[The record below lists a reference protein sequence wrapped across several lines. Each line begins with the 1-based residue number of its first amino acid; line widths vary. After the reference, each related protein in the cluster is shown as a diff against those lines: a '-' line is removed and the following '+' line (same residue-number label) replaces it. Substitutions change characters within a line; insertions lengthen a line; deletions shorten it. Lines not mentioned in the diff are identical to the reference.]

1 MFARLG
7 LCACLASGAVAAH
20 AGPYAEVRGGLS
32 QMGDLSGTADRGG
45 DVLEAELTY
54 DAKKTIGAEGGMR
67 AIAGTPFALG
77 LALDG
82 FRGRLGEA
90 ALSRTAAAAE
100 SDAAAESPAGGQG
113 TQVALD
119 ADGVRDLGY
128 NFDDRVTVL
137 SGNAY
142 YELGDDEGLVAY
154 LGLGYGIA
162 SIESDLRS
170 GFVIQLGAR
179 YPIDPVGYVGLRV
192 SRFQSDGHNDA
203 ASGLQ
208 FEDFASTAVTLAFG
222 LEF

>member
-7 LCACLASGAVAAH
+7 LCACLASGAVAVH
-20 AGPYAEVRGGLS
+20 AAPYAEIRGGLS
-32 QMGDLSGTADRGG
+32 QMDDLSGTADRGG
-45 DVLEAELTY
+45 GVLEAEFTY

-67 AIAGTPFALG
+67 AIAGTPFALA

-90 ALSRTAAAAE
+90 TLSQTG
-100 SDAAAESPAGGQG
+100 AAAESPAGGQG

-142 YELGDDEGLVAY
+142 YELGDEEGLVAY

-179 YPIDPVGYVGLRV
+179 YPIDPIGYVGLRV

>member
-20 AGPYAEVRGGLS
+20 AGPYAEIRGGLS

-45 DVLEAELTY
+45 GVLEAELTY

-90 ALSRTAAAAE
+90 TLSRT
-100 SDAAAESPAGGQG
+100 DAAAESPGGQG

-203 ASGLQ
+203 ASGLK

>member
-1 MFARLG
+1 
-7 LCACLASGAVAAH
+7 
-20 AGPYAEVRGGLS
+20 
-32 QMGDLSGTADRGG
+32 MGDLSGTADQGG
-45 DVLEAELTY
+45 GVLEAELTY

-67 AIAGTPFALG
+67 AIAGTPFALA

-90 ALSRTAAAAE
+90 TLSRTDTTAE
-100 SDAAAESPAGGQG
+100 SDAAAEPPAGGQG

-119 ADGVRDLGY
+119 ADGVRNLGY

-142 YELGDDEGLVAY
+142 YELGDDDGLVAF
-154 LGLGYGIA
+154 LGVGYGIA

-170 GFVIQLGAR
+170 GLVIQLGAR
-179 YPIDPVGYVGLRV
+179 YPIDPVGYVGLRL
-192 SRFQSDGHNDA
+192 SRFQSDGHSDA

-208 FEDFASTAVTLAFG
+208 FEDFTSAAVTLAFG

>member
-7 LCACLASGAVAAH
+7 LCACLASGAVAVH
-20 AGPYAEVRGGLS
+20 AAPYAEIRGGLS
-32 QMGDLSGTADRGG
+32 QMGDLNGAADGG
-45 DVLEAELTY
+45 GVVLEAELTY

-67 AIAGTPFALG
+67 AIAGTPFALA

-90 ALSRTAAAAE
+90 TLSRTGAAAE
-100 SDAAAESPAGGQG
+100 SSAGGQG
-113 TQVALD
+113 TQATQVALD

-179 YPIDPVGYVGLRV
+179 YPIDPVGYVGLRL

-222 LEF
+222 VEF

>member
-7 LCACLASGAVAAH
+7 LCACLASGAVAVH
-20 AGPYAEVRGGLS
+20 AAPYAEIRGGLS

-45 DVLEAELTY
+45 GVLEAELTY

-67 AIAGTPFALG
+67 AIAGTPFALA

-90 ALSRTAAAAE
+90 TLSRTG
-100 SDAAAESPAGGQG
+100 AAAESPADDQG
-113 TQVALD
+113 TQDTQVALD

-142 YELGDDEGLVAY
+142 YELGDDDGLVAY

-170 GFVIQLGAR
+170 GLVIQLGAR
-179 YPIDPVGYVGLRV
+179 YPIDPIGYVGLRL
-192 SRFQSDGHNDA
+192 SRFHSDGHNDA

>member
-7 LCACLASGAVAAH
+7 LCACLACGAVAVH
-20 AGPYAEVRGGLS
+20 AGPYAEIRGGLS
-32 QMGDLSGTADRGG
+32 QMGDLSGTADQGG
-45 DVLEAELTY
+45 GVLEAALTY

-67 AIAGTPFALG
+67 AIAGTPFALA

-90 ALSRTAAAAE
+90 TLSRTDTTAE
-100 SDAAAESPAGGQG
+100 SDAGRQG
-113 TQVALD
+113 NQIALD
-119 ADGVRDLGY
+119 ADAVRNLGY

-142 YELGDDEGLVAY
+142 YELGDDEGLVAF
-154 LGLGYGIA
+154 LGVGYGIA

-170 GFVIQLGAR
+170 GLVIQLGAR
-179 YPIDPVGYVGLRV
+179 YPIDPIGYVGLRL
-192 SRFQSDGHNDA
+192 SRFQSDGHSDA

-208 FEDFASTAVTLAFG
+208 FEDFTSAAVTLAFG

>member
-1 MFARLG
+1 MSARLG
-7 LCACLASGAVAAH
+7 LCACLASGAVAVH
-20 AGPYAEVRGGLS
+20 AGPYAEIRGGLS
-32 QMGDLSGTADRGG
+32 QIGDLSGTADRGG
-45 DVLEAELTY
+45 GVLEAELTY

-90 ALSRTAAAAE
+90 TLSRTG
-100 SDAAAESPAGGQG
+100 AAAESPAGDQG

-142 YELGDDEGLVAY
+142 YELGDDDGLVAY

-162 SIESDLRS
+162 SIKSDLRS

-179 YPIDPVGYVGLRV
+179 YPIDPVGYVGLRL

>member
-7 LCACLASGAVAAH
+7 LCACLASGAVAVH
-20 AGPYAEVRGGLS
+20 AGPYAEIRGGLS
-32 QMGDLSGTADRGG
+32 QMDDLSGTTDRGG
-45 DVLEAELTY
+45 GVLEAELTY

-67 AIAGTPFALG
+67 AIAGTPFALA

-82 FRGRLGEA
+82 FRARLGEA
-90 ALSRTAAAAE
+90 TLSQTGAA
-100 SDAAAESPAGGQG
+100 AAAESPAGGQG